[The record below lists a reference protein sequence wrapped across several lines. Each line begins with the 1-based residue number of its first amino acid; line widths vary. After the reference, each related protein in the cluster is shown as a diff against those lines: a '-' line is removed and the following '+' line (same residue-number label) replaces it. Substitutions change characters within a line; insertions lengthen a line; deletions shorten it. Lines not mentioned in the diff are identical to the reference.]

1 MQSDRELI
9 GGIKG
14 KSHGKDFGPF
24 TLESFD
30 IAESIKRDRRRIS
43 KSGMGS
49 KEVVVSDEESGKR
62 EGAVFRFEA
71 VNSSC
76 MEFIGT
82 VKAFNEL
89 FKRPVFFGYGI
100 EVLEAD
106 NFFMGESR
114 RIGLVDKMDTGR
126 IRGITVGD

>member
-1 MQSDRELI
+1 MNRKLVW
-9 GGIKG
+9 GIKRE
-14 KSHGKDFGPF
+14 SHGEDFSPF
-24 TLESFD
+24 PLESIN
-30 IAESIKRDRRRIS
+30 IAENIKRDRRRIAE
-43 KSGMGS
+43 SGMRPEEIVIRD
-49 KEVVVSDEESGKR
+49 KESGKG

-89 FKRPVFFGYGI
+89 FKRSVFFGYGI

-126 IRGITVGD
+126 IRGVSVGD